1 MFYAIIVADELA
13 GVKSLHID
21 ALLQGIA
28 ADDAAELGNDIL
40 HMGGCS
46 FQNSVFYIYSVY
58 RKVTTHSV
66 IRSHNGNIGL

>member
-21 ALLQGIA
+21 APLQGIA
-28 ADDAAELGNDIL
+28 SELGNEIL

-46 FQNSVFYIYSVY
+46 FQNSVFNIYSVY